1 MKPGLESRITAL
13 PDLEMPALI
22 EQYRHLHGKAP
33 SRRLPRAH
41 IELAVAYQLQKQ
53 LTAKLQAK
61 MMQVLTATEAI
72 TTILI
77 TNSQHTELVREWRGH
92 IYSVTLLD
100 DGVIYNDQRYAT
112 LSAVAHVITGKHISG
127 TEFFGAAPKQ
137 DKRTI
142 DHA

>member
-13 PDLEMPALI
+13 PDLEMSALI
-22 EQYRHLHGKAP
+22 EQYRHFHGKAP
-33 SRRLPRAH
+33 SRRLPRSQ
-41 IELAVAYQLQKQ
+41 IELAIAYQLQKQ

-61 MMQVLTATEAI
+61 MMQALTATEAI

-100 DGVIYNDQRYAT
+100 DGVIYNDRRYSS
-112 LSAVAHVITGKHISG
+112 LSAVARLITGKRVSG
-127 TEFFGAAPKQ
+127 ADFFGVSA
-137 DKRTI
+137 
-142 DHA
+142 HAK